1 MHIVDGTKIIGI
13 VLVLSFMGISVIGC
27 KEYKVSKQL
36 SQFSREII
44 CIPKDLQ
51 KIDNQMQTEAED
63 VGNLPV
69 FVFYHDSLA
78 CSYCQLSYLPALT
91 CLYELSDSLGTFKV
105 MSIFSPRK
113 EEYDWLVNAL
123 MYSDFERKSMEL
135 FYSQDIAGNMVR
147 LDAEESGHCVRV
159 LRHRAG
165 DEISVIDGLGTLFR
179 CRLTAADPKEA
190 EAEILEKVP
199 GFGAVPYR
207 LTMAVCPTK
216 NIDRFEWFAEK
227 ATEFGVDAI
236 VPTIGDRSERKVLK
250 PERMQRIL
258 LSAAKQSLKARIPE
272 LREAVSVREF
282 LAGQGDDD
290 ASLKLICCCFEPEG
304 GRKTV
309 MEAIRAVAHGTP
321 VTVLIGPEGDF
332 SDDEVALA
340 MESGW
345 IPVSL
350 GESRLRTETAAL
362 AAVAAVYFASMDN
375 WNLTI

>member
-1 MHIVDGTKIIGI
+1 
-13 VLVLSFMGISVIGC
+13 
-27 KEYKVSKQL
+27 
-36 SQFSREII
+36 
-44 CIPKDLQ
+44 
-51 KIDNQMQTEAED
+51 
-63 VGNLPV
+63 
-69 FVFYHDSLA
+69 
-78 CSYCQLSYLPALT
+78 
-91 CLYELSDSLGTFKV
+91 
-105 MSIFSPRK
+105 
-113 EEYDWLVNAL
+113 
-123 MYSDFERKSMEL
+123 MEL
-135 FYSQDIAGNMVR
+135 FYSYDISGSMAR

-309 MEAIRAVAHGTP
+309 MEAIRAAAPGTP
-321 VTVLIGPEGDF
+321 ATVLIGPEGDF
-332 SDDEVALA
+332 SDDEVTLA

-362 AAVAAVYFASMDN
+362 AAVAAVYFTSADKE
-375 WNLTI
+375 NLTL